1 LNISKTALGRAALL
15 LATVIW
21 GISFVLM
28 DFTLTSV
35 PTFYILAIRFTG
47 AAVILFAISA
57 KRLKK
62 IDRSYIKWGAVLG
75 AALLS
80 AYALQTFGLQFTT
93 PGKNAFLTT
102 TYCII
107 VPLLHWVFSRQR
119 PDRYNVI
126 AAALCVAGI
135 GFISLN
141 DFSIGLGD
149 GLTILCGVMYAA
161 HIVALG
167 AAVKDRDFIVL
178 SALQF
183 AYAGALAWILGLLTQ
198 PFPEAIPTNTVYAL
212 AFLTVM
218 STALCLTLQV
228 FGQKHT
234 PPTQAAIIM
243 ALEAVF
249 GAAASVAVG
258 SEVITP
264 RLALG
269 FALTFLSVIV
279 SETKLSFLRGKRKS
293 EEVLQ

>member
-1 LNISKTALGRAALL
+1 LNLSKSALGRAALI

-28 DFTLTSV
+28 DFALGSV

-62 IDRSYIKWGAVLG
+62 IDRAYVKWGAVLG
-75 AALLS
+75 AALLA

-107 VPLLHWVFSRQR
+107 VPFLHWVFSRQK
-119 PDRYNVI
+119 PDRFNFM
-126 AAALCVAGI
+126 AAVLCVAGI
-135 GFISLN
+135 GLISLN
-141 DFSIGLGD
+141 DFSVGLGD
-149 GLTILCGVMYAA
+149 GLTILCGAMYAV

-167 AAVKDRDFIVL
+167 AAIKGRDFLVL

-183 AYAGALAWILGLLTQ
+183 AFAGALSWICGLLTQ
-198 PFPEAIPTNTVYAL
+198 PFPEVIPANTAAAL

-234 PPTQAAIIM
+234 PPTQASIIM

-249 GAAASVAVG
+249 GAAASLAVG
-258 SEVITP
+258 SEIITP
-264 RLALG
+264 RLAFG
-269 FALTFLSVIV
+269 FALTFVSVIV
-279 SETKLSFLRGKRKS
+279 SETKLSFLRRKRES
-293 EEVLQ
+293 EEVLE